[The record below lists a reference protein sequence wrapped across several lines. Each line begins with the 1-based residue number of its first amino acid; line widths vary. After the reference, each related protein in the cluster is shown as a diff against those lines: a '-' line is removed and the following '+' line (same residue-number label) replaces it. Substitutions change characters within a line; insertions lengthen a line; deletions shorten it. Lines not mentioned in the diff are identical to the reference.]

1 MKIVIKARTAYF
13 LLESQTNDTG
23 EFRALI
29 AVENENGYYKT
40 DWFWGNDIEVAREIA
55 QKKNE
60 TMGVSKEEASKIVL
74 STMRK
79 GAVEKPRF

>member
-13 LLESQTNDTG
+13 LLESQMNDTG

-60 TMGVSKEEASKIVL
+60 TMGVSQEEASKIVL